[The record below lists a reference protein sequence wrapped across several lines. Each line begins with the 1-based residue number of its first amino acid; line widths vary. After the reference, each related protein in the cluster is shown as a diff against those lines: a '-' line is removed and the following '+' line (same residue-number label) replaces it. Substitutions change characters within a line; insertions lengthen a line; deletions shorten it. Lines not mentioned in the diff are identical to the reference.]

1 MKNYAVI
8 QSKVK
13 NYAGLQGK
21 GKGYSRIMGKM
32 KDYKKRLPGKP
43 KDHAVSLL
51 NISMPIFRTIV
62 NSTQIS
68 CIYILHILI

>member
-1 MKNYAVI
+1 MKDYAVI
-8 QSKVK
+8 QGKVK

-51 NISMPIFRTIV
+51 NT
-62 NSTQIS
+62 
-68 CIYILHILI
+68 YINADF